1 MISMPSQTVNN
12 LIMTALKRAKRLH
25 ITESSFYRFHVR
37 GSRGKGD
44 SAYERG
50 GDARRKFWVKPLKET
65 HLDVAQAFFDL

>member
-37 GSRGKGD
+37 GSRG
-44 SAYERG
+44 G
-50 GDARRKFWVKPLKET
+50 GGGLRV
-65 HLDVAQAFFDL
+65 

>member
-37 GSRGKGD
+37 GSRGRD

-50 GDARRKFWVKPLKET
+50 GEGMLVGNFELNP
-65 HLDVAQAFFDL
+65 

>member
-25 ITESSFYRFHVR
+25 ITESSFYRFYVR
-37 GSRGKGD
+37 GSRGGGD

-50 GDARRKFWVKPLKET
+50 GEGMLVGNFELNP
-65 HLDVAQAFFDL
+65 

>member
-12 LIMTALKRAKRLH
+12 FIMTALKRAKRLH

-37 GSRGKGD
+37 GSRGGD

-50 GDARRKFWVKPLKET
+50 GEGMLVGNFELNP
-65 HLDVAQAFFDL
+65 